1 MIFYILIVNPHVIGD
16 TNRQRNI
23 EMKADAKKQ
32 ANAESGFVA
41 VAAVF

>member
-23 EMKADAKKQ
+23 EMKADAKSKPMQ
-32 ANAESGFVA
+32 K
-41 VAAVF
+41 AALWLWLPFF